1 MEVIFY
7 TTEVLQM
14 IIEATFKGKK
24 GKKYLTMT
32 TVTKFYQALV
42 FTLTRINHYNNF
54 LR

>member
-1 MEVIFY
+1 MEVIFD
-7 TTEVLQM
+7 TTEVLQ

-24 GKKYLTMT
+24 GKKSLTIT
-32 TVTKFYQALV
+32 TVTEFYQALV